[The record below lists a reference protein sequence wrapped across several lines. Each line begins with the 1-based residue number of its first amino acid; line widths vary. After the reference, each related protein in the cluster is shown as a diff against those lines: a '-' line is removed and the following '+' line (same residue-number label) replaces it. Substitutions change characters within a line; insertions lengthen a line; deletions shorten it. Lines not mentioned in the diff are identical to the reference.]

1 MKRVWMSMLALLL
14 ALCLTACGGTP
25 GGGEEGPPES
35 PDDTATS
42 APPSDHNSD
51 SSLGGTYWTA
61 VQHESYNDLFDRTEV
76 SQMPTERW
84 WADLFLNEDGTAQ
97 FREVLGDSFNSYLGS
112 GTWWLGADHTLRLT
126 SSDGDEDGE
135 MNGRIEDGRII
146 LESFYGD
153 RFYFEKA
160 ERPGPGGE
168 LCIAN
173 LHGTWHMTT
182 GEVEGWSYNA
192 REEGLASTL
201 VFESRWSDAIEGY
214 VLRADYYFAD
224 FLDTDEPEY
233 RQEAE
238 LRTELLE
245 EPLFHGLSN
254 ELWSVRLFHDDTGAE
269 FFLTL
274 TDPDT
279 LYLQEHYETDG
290 APAVRTAVYQRVD
303 AFLPETLQT
312 ALYEEPSDCLTFYW
326 PNPPDDV
333 SAWLEVLPVTKLE
346 PDGLDRLLVVGRWY
360 ETQIRFCTG
369 EPLWDDSG
377 RLLDWVTDEIL
388 YDETLNIDEPR
399 WFSLTIPEG
408 VPNLCLHIKRSWE
421 DFWYLWPITDTNG
434 YLVDGWT
441 FLTP

>member
-1 MKRVWMSMLALLL
+1 MLALLL

-61 VQHESYNDLFDRTEV
+61 VQHESYNEAFDRTEV

-97 FREVLGDSFNSYLGS
+97 FREVLGDSFQDYLGDA
-112 GTWWLGADHTLRLT
+112 TWWLGVDHTLRLT

-182 GEVEGWSYNA
+182 GEVEGRSYNA

-201 VFESRWSDAIEGY
+201 VFESRWSDAIEDGRRSGGPHGG
-214 VLRADYYFAD
+214 LPAGKRIPAGNAADGF
-224 FLDTDEPEY
+224 
-233 RQEAE
+233 
-238 LRTELLE
+238 
-245 EPLFHGLSN
+245 
-254 ELWSVRLFHDDTGAE
+254 V
-269 FFLTL
+269 
-274 TDPDT
+274 
-279 LYLQEHYETDG
+279 
-290 APAVRTAVYQRVD
+290 
-303 AFLPETLQT
+303 
-312 ALYEEPSDCLTFYW
+312 
-326 PNPPDDV
+326 
-333 SAWLEVLPVTKLE
+333 
-346 PDGLDRLLVVGRWY
+346 
-360 ETQIRFCTG
+360 
-369 EPLWDDSG
+369 
-377 RLLDWVTDEIL
+377 
-388 YDETLNIDEPR
+388 
-399 WFSLTIPEG
+399 
-408 VPNLCLHIKRSWE
+408 
-421 DFWYLWPITDTNG
+421 
-434 YLVDGWT
+434 
-441 FLTP
+441 

>member
-1 MKRVWMSMLALLL
+1 MLALLL

-42 APPSDHNSD
+42 ALPSDHNSD

-214 VLRADYYFAD
+214 VLSADYYFAD

-290 APAVRTAVYQRVD
+290 APHGG
-303 AFLPETLQT
+303 LP
-312 ALYEEPSDCLTFYW
+312 AGRRIPAG
-326 PNPPDDV
+326 N
-333 SAWLEVLPVTKLE
+333 AA
-346 PDGLDRLLVVGRWY
+346 DGFV
-360 ETQIRFCTG
+360 
-369 EPLWDDSG
+369 
-377 RLLDWVTDEIL
+377 
-388 YDETLNIDEPR
+388 
-399 WFSLTIPEG
+399 
-408 VPNLCLHIKRSWE
+408 
-421 DFWYLWPITDTNG
+421 
-434 YLVDGWT
+434 
-441 FLTP
+441 

>member
-1 MKRVWMSMLALLL
+1 
-14 ALCLTACGGTP
+14 
-25 GGGEEGPPES
+25 
-35 PDDTATS
+35 
-42 APPSDHNSD
+42 
-51 SSLGGTYWTA
+51 
-61 VQHESYNDLFDRTEV
+61 
-76 SQMPTERW
+76 MPTERW

-135 MNGRIEDGRII
+135 MNGRMEDGRII

-290 APAVRTAVYQRVD
+290 APALRTAVYQRVD
-303 AFLPETLQT
+303 AFLPETLRT

-388 YDETLNIDEPR
+388 YDETLNIDESR